1 MVSSR
6 VKKYDS
12 HFERTLHKGPLKGC
26 VFHPPKIE
34 YVIHKKYEPDFVKG
48 KVLIEAKGRF
58 RDRQESAKYLWL
70 RKALPKGYTLVF
82 VFMNHKASMPGSRRR
97 KDGTR
102 QSVGEWATKQEFTW
116 YTPRTCPREWSKV

>member
-12 HFERTLHKGPLKGC
+12 HFERTLHEGPLKGC
-26 VFHPPKIE
+26 SFHPPMIE
-34 YVIHKKYEPDFVKG
+34 YVIHKKYEPDFIKG

-70 RKALPKGYTLVF
+70 RDALTKGYELVF
-82 VFMNHKASMPGSRRR
+82 VFMNHKASMPGARRR

-102 QSVGEWATKQEFTW
+102 QSVGEWATRNNFTW
-116 YTPRTCPREWSKV
+116 YTPRTCPKEWSKR